1 MKRILALNS
10 LNKKLFTIFLA
21 VALIP
26 VSLLIVGINWAAEQ
40 GFDKMMTGQQQ
51 DLEVAVQ
58 TQVTKVSDDLLALT
72 TMYAQHD
79 ELVTAFESGER
90 GELLQVVNNLYP
102 RLQAEHE
109 LKVFEL
115 GDLSGTVYLRAHQTE
130 KFGDDKSG
138 ISAIQSALD
147 GQSFSGFELGN
158 SGLSVRAFAPISR
171 NNKVIGTL
179 QTGIDDTFLHE
190 LHDMFQGVAIDLYND
205 EGIIME
211 SSNEENVGE
220 SIENSTILDSIA
232 NGETVSKSDGKNLI
246 SYMPMYDPTNQHV
259 IGMIG
264 IEQDMSVV
272 HHTKEQIVWIGL
284 LLALSTVIIVL
295 FVSILFSRSLSN
307 PIKQVSNW
315 MGDMASGNLAIEIK
329 ESNRNDEIGRLTGA
343 MQVMKD
349 TLHDTIQQVANASFH
364 VAEQSEELSQAAN
377 EVKSG
382 SDQIAL
388 TMQEMAEGSEKQ
400 ADQLSELAD
409 TMNSFSS
416 EMFELNEKGEQIHQ
430 TSVEVRT
437 MTDTGKQLMESSAKQ
452 MMTIDQMVQEAAR
465 KMNNLDNQTQEIS
478 KLVSVI
484 QEVADQTNLLALN
497 AAIEASRA
505 GEHGKGFAVV
515 ADEVRKLA
523 EQVSVSVTEITGI
536 VTGIQ
541 SESADVAKS
550 LESGYQEVE
559 QGTRDITKTTETFN
573 GINDEIADMG
583 DLISEITETLADF
596 AANSER
602 LNRSIEEIASIS
614 EESASGVEETAAT
627 SQQSSSSMEE
637 VAVGSDKLAALAE
650 EMNRQVSRFTL

>member
-26 VSLLIVGINWAAEQ
+26 VSLLIVGIYWAAEQ
-40 GFDKMMTGQQQ
+40 GFDKMMTAQQQ

-58 TQVTKVSDDLLALT
+58 TQVTKVSNDLLALT
-72 TMYAQHD
+72 TMYAQQD

-90 GELLQVVNNLYP
+90 GELLQVVNGLYL

-109 LKVFEL
+109 MKVFEL
-115 GDLSGTVYLRAHQTE
+115 GDLSGRVYLRAHQTE

-138 ISAIQSALD
+138 ISAIQSALE

-190 LHDMFQGVAIDLYND
+190 LHDMLQGVAIDLYND

-211 SSNEENVGE
+211 SSNEENVGK

-349 TLHDTIQQVANASFH
+349 TLHDTIQQVANASSH

-465 KMNNLDNQTQEIS
+465 K
-478 KLVSVI
+478 
-484 QEVADQTNLLALN
+484 
-497 AAIEASRA
+497 
-505 GEHGKGFAVV
+505 
-515 ADEVRKLA
+515 
-523 EQVSVSVTEITGI
+523 
-536 VTGIQ
+536 
-541 SESADVAKS
+541 
-550 LESGYQEVE
+550 
-559 QGTRDITKTTETFN
+559 
-573 GINDEIADMG
+573 
-583 DLISEITETLADF
+583 
-596 AANSER
+596 
-602 LNRSIEEIASIS
+602 
-614 EESASGVEETAAT
+614 
-627 SQQSSSSMEE
+627 
-637 VAVGSDKLAALAE
+637 
-650 EMNRQVSRFTL
+650 

>member
-26 VSLLIVGINWAAEQ
+26 VSLLIVGIYWAAEQ
-40 GFDKMMTGQQQ
+40 GFDKMMTAQQQ

-58 TQVTKVSDDLLALT
+58 TQVTKVSNDLLALT
-72 TMYAQHD
+72 TMYAQQD

-90 GELLQVVNNLYP
+90 GELLQVVNGLYL

-109 LKVFEL
+109 MKVFEL
-115 GDLSGTVYLRAHQTE
+115 GDLSGRVYLRAHQTE

-138 ISAIQSALD
+138 ISAIQSALE

-190 LHDMFQGVAIDLYND
+190 LHDMLQGVAIDLYND

-211 SSNEENVGE
+211 SSNEENVGK

-349 TLHDTIQQVANASFH
+349 TLHDTIQQVANASSH

-523 EQVSVSVTEITGI
+523 EQVSVSVSEITGI

-541 SESADVAKS
+541 SESAEVAKS
-550 LESGYQEVE
+550 LENGYREVE

-596 AANSER
+596 AASSER

-650 EMNRQVSRFTL
+650 DMNRQVRRFTL